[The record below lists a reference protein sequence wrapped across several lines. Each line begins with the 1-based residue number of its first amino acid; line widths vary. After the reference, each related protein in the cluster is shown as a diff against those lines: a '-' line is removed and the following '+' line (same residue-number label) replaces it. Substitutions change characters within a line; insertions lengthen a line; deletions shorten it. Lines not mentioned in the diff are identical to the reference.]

1 MQTTPPA
8 QPLSEAALAA
18 ASGASGVL
26 ALVGNTPLVPI
37 RTLCPN
43 PRVRILAKV
52 ESRNPGGSVKDRIG
66 LAMIEA
72 AERSGELTRE
82 KTVLE
87 ATSGNTGI
95 GLAMVCA
102 VKGYRLLLAMSA
114 GVSVERRKILSA
126 YGAEFLLTPSEFGTD
141 GAIEKA
147 YALAREEPARFH
159 LTDQYNNAANPLAHY
174 HGTALEIWNQ
184 TGGQLSHF
192 VASIGTTGT
201 VVGCA
206 RRLHELDPKIRV
218 VAVEPYLGHRIQ
230 GLKNLKEA
238 YVPGI
243 YDRRI
248 VDEKVNVEDEAA
260 YETARRLAR
269 DEGLLCGMS
278 SGAAMRAAL
287 DLATTIETGTIVVLL
302 PDGGER
308 YLSTSLFQ
316 VAQEEAPPPPEA
328 KLRFFDTAQSRDVV
342 FEPQAAGEVTMYTC
356 GPTTHRAPSIGLYRR
371 VVLADLCRRT
381 LEARGLSVRHVM
393 NFTDIDDKT
402 MAEAERTGE
411 TLAAL
416 FDRVASEFHE
426 DCRWLRVRPAEVY
439 PRVSEHV
446 EEMIAL
452 TRTLVER
459 GFAYE
464 KLHSVYF
471 NVARFAD
478 YGKLSGVD
486 LDRIRVGA
494 TVDLESYEKEN
505 PRDFT
510 LLKRSTLGEIR
521 RGISYKTEFGSV
533 RPSWHIECA
542 ALAMKHLG
550 ETFDLHVGGVDL
562 IFPHHE
568 NEIATCQAATGKRPA
583 RYWLHSELVMAG
595 GKKMSFASGNAVT
608 VGALRAEGRSWREVR
623 LLLLQTHYRQP
634 LQFSAAALDAAR
646 TSLARIDELRHKLA
660 TLPPGEHEE
669 VSALA
674 HELEVSFR
682 DALADDLNVA
692 AGLGA
697 LFSFVRRCNSLLAS
711 GRLGA
716 GDAPR
721 IEAALAEVDRVL
733 ALLEPGAEGA
743 AEPVPDEVG
752 RLLEAREAARGAR
765 DFAEA
770 DRLRD
775 AIAALGYQVDDTPAG
790 PRLRRA
796 R

>member
-1 MQTTPPA
+1 MQTTTPP
-8 QPLSEAALAA
+8 QPLSEGALAA
-18 ASGASGVL
+18 ASGAGGVL
-26 ALVGNTPLVPI
+26 ALIGSTPLVPL
-37 RTLCPN
+37 RALCPN

-102 VKGYRLLLAMSA
+102 VKGNRLLLAMSA

-126 YGAEFLLTPSEFGTD
+126 FGAEFLLTPSELGTD

-147 YALAREEPARFH
+147 YALAREEPARFF

-184 TGGQLSHF
+184 TGGALTHF

-206 RRLHELDPKIRV
+206 RRLHELNPAIRV

-243 YDRRI
+243 YDRKL

-269 DEGLLCGMS
+269 DEGLLSGMS
-278 SGAAMRAAL
+278 SGAALRAAL
-287 DLATTIETGTIVVLL
+287 DLAARLESGTIVVLL

-316 VAQEEAPPPPEA
+316 VAQEVPPPPEA
-328 KLRFFDTAQSRDVV
+328 KLRFFDTAQSRDVI
-342 FEPQAAGEVTMYTC
+342 FEPQSPEQVTMYTC

-381 LEARGLSVRHVM
+381 LEARGHSVRHVM
-393 NFTDIDDKT
+393 NFTDMDDKT

-411 TLAAL
+411 TLGAL
-416 FDRVASEFHE
+416 FERVANEFHE
-426 DCRWLRVRPAEVY
+426 DCRWLRVKPAEVY

-446 EEMIAL
+446 EEMIEL
-452 TRTLVER
+452 TRTLVGR
-459 GFAYE
+459 GYAYE

-471 NVARFAD
+471 NVSRFEG

-486 LDRIRVGA
+486 LERIRVGA

-521 RGISYKTEFGSV
+521 RGISYKTEFGNV

-550 ETFDLHVGGVDL
+550 ETFDIHIGGVDL

-583 RYWLHSELVMAG
+583 RTWLHSELVMAG
-595 GKKMSFASGNAVT
+595 GKKMSFAAGNAVT
-608 VGALRAEGRSWREVR
+608 VGTLRAEGRSWREVR
-623 LLLLQTHYRQP
+623 LLLLGTHYRQP
-634 LQFSAAALDAAR
+634 LQFSPAALDAAR
-646 TSLARIDELRHKLA
+646 ASLARIDELRHKLR

-669 VSALA
+669 VGALA
-674 HELEVSFR
+674 RELETSFR

-697 LFSFVRRCNSLLAS
+697 LFSFVRKCNSLLAS

-721 IEAALAEVDRVL
+721 IEAALAEVDQVL
-733 ALLEPGAEGA
+733 ALLEPSGEGA
-743 AEPVPDEVG
+743 AEPLPEEVA
-752 RLLEAREAARGAR
+752 RMLEAREGARRAR

-790 PRLRRA
+790 PLLRR